1 MVVSFPSPGY
11 FTAIFIINRLM
22 SIIGISKPWINIS
35 PKLLTLDI
43 AGKLSVDPSAI
54 ESASQDFGH
63 IVKAIPEAVL
73 YPSSPEDIATLIKFS
88 YNNSIPFRIAAKGH
102 GHSVRGQALANN
114 GVVVDMTS
122 MKKHRNGT
130 GIQISSDGLYADV
143 GGEQLWIDVLNTTLE
158 HGLAPVSWTDYLYL
172 TVGGTLSNAG
182 ISGQTFRH
190 GPQISNVYEMDVI
203 TGLIFLLSLS
213 LSPFFSFFFFYV
225 EKTMNRQNNR
235 WLILLYI

>member
-1 MVVSFPSPGY
+1 MVVSFPIPGY

-35 PKLLTLDI
+35 PKLLTLVI

-73 YPSSPEDIATLIKFS
+73 CPSTPEDIATLVKFS
-88 YNNSIPFRIAAKGH
+88 YSNSVPFSIAAKGH
-102 GHSVRGQALANN
+102 GHSIRGQAMASN

-122 MKKHRNGT
+122 MKKHRNGN
-130 GIQISSDGLYADV
+130 GIQISTDGLYADV

-182 ISGQTFRH
+182 ISGQTFRY
-190 GPQISNVYEMDVI
+190 GPQISNVNEMDVI
-203 TGLIFLLSLS
+203 TGIRFFFYLYF
-213 LSPFFSFFFFYV
+213 SPFFS
-225 EKTMNRQNNR
+225 
-235 WLILLYI
+235 LSLLKKYPEQTN